1 MYVLCNVLVNTDLM
15 IICSIL
21 NGWEGGLGREEEGL
35 VWRVWGARRGIQHTP
50 TYSRRGD
57 PEGATDTREGSLP

>member
-1 MYVLCNVLVNTDLM
+1 M
-15 IICSIL
+15 
-21 NGWEGGLGREEEGL
+21 GGL

-50 TYSRRGD
+50 TYSSRRGD